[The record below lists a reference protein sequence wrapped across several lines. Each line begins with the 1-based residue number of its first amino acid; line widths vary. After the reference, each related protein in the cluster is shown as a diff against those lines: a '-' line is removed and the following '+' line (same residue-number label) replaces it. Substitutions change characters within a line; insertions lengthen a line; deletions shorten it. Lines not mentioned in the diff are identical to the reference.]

1 MQTTIRRRPAHSITD
16 STSADHRGA
25 PKMKSAPML
34 ATASSNTIL
43 RIFCTEAMAS
53 GSMEVLSMLVIFMPW
68 RVMPEGRHQVK
79 QDAPCPDHIRNLGTM
94 PEIRPKLDGAAAF
107 AACYRACGRP
117 RQAADKTT
125 ISPARP
131 G

>member
-1 MQTTIRRRPAHSITD
+1 
-16 STSADHRGA
+16 
-25 PKMKSAPML
+25 ML

-68 RVMPEGRHQVK
+68 RVMPDGRQQVK
-79 QDAPCPDHIRNLGTM
+79 PQAPRRNHIGNRGTM
-94 PEIRPKLDGAAAF
+94 SEIGPKLDGAAAF
-107 AACYRACGRP
+107 AACYRACRRP
-117 RQAADKTT
+117 RKAADKTT

-131 G
+131 RLTNGSGHA